1 MRLRLLLPF
10 LLIGISACG
19 PSSPSSTTPS
29 IGATPTTVE
38 VATPLTNTSLPRV
51 GFPSTSIKKQTT
63 TTVPVCTDKS
73 SRGSLVVMAA
83 SSMVNAFADVQS
95 RFLELHPCVTDI
107 TYSYGSSAT
116 LAAQIVNGS
125 PADVFVSASE
135 TTMNTVKNTG
145 RTLSVDNFAKN
156 IGEIMVSPNSKFTG
170 RISDIAS
177 LTDAVNSGIKVGLCV
192 VTAPCGSLAN
202 NILKNAST
210 TRGVVADTESPSVED
225 LVTKIEM
232 GELDAG
238 IVYRS
243 DCQYA
248 QPRNLATCISI
259 PSAVNS
265 TTGYYIAVLT
275 PRPIAQQYV
284 DYINGSDFKAT
295 LQVKF
300 GFLAP

>member
-1 MRLRLLLPF
+1 
-10 LLIGISACG
+10 
-19 PSSPSSTTPS
+19 
-29 IGATPTTVE
+29 
-38 VATPLTNTSLPRV
+38 
-51 GFPSTSIKKQTT
+51 
-63 TTVPVCTDKS
+63 
-73 SRGSLVVMAA
+73 MAA

-95 RFLELHPCVTDI
+95 RFLENHPCITGI

-156 IGEIMVSPNSKFTG
+156 VGEIMVSPNSKFTG

-202 NILKNAST
+202 TILKNAST
-210 TRGVVADTESPSVED
+210 TRGAVTDTESPSVED

-238 IVYRS
+238 IVYHS

-248 QPRNLATCISI
+248 EPRGLAKCVALPNAIN
-259 PSAVNS
+259 A
-265 TTGYYIAVLT
+265 TTGYYVVALT
-275 PRPIAQQYV
+275 SRPIVEQYV

-295 LQVKF
+295 LQLKF